1 MANTAVKNGTSLNTC
16 DCSLIQGVTS
26 EKPTQLRVIYGDCTL
41 GVKGPGFHYIFSYV
55 QGGLESLNKN
65 GKEWMFRV
73 PRPTFWRATTCND
86 RGSHF
91 PQKSNMWLG
100 ADLAT
105 KHMGGRVKINGE
117 EIPLPIQP
125 NNNHFSNEEVAD
137 TVEITFFFETY
148 TVPNTTVH
156 VTYLVE
162 RDGKIKVTMDY
173 HGQKGLPQLPALG
186 LRFIMPTVAT
196 GFEYEGLSG
205 ETYPDRMAGGIP
217 GVYKVEGLPVTP
229 YMVPQEC
236 GVHMDT
242 KWVEIT
248 RNTTLSNADDDGEE
262 FSLRFEKAEDNFAFS
277 CLPYTALELENATHH
292 EDLPL
297 PRRTV
302 LLMLARVR
310 GVGGIQAWGADVEEA
325 YHISGEDDVRF
336 SFVIK

>member
-1 MANTAVKNGTSLNTC
+1 MANTASNLN
-16 DCSLIQGVTS
+16 
-26 EKPTQLRVIYGDCTL
+26 VIFGDSSL
-41 GVKGPGFHYIFSYV
+41 GVKGSDYHYIFSYV

-86 RGSHF
+86 RGNGFSR
-91 PQKSNMWLG
+91 KSNMWAG
-100 ADLAT
+100 ADLFT
-105 KHMGGRVKINGE
+105 KHIGGMVKVNGE

-125 NNNHFSNEEVAD
+125 NNNHFSNEEFAD
-137 TVEITFFFETY
+137 TVEITFIFETY
-148 TVPNTTVH
+148 TVPNTNVY

-162 RDGKIKVTMDY
+162 SDGKIIVTMHY
-173 HGQKGLPQLPALG
+173 KGHEDLPQLPALG

-196 GFEYEGLSG
+196 GFAYEGLSG

-229 YMVPQEC
+229 YLVPQEC

-242 KWVEIT
+242 KWLEIT
-248 RNTTLSNADDDGEE
+248 RNTTLNNTDDDGEA
-262 FSLRFEKAEDNFAFS
+262 FSLRFEKADENFAFS
-277 CLPYTALELENATHH
+277 FLPYTALELENATHH

-325 YHISGEDDVRF
+325 YHISGAEDVTF

>member
-1 MANTAVKNGTSLNTC
+1 MANTTVKKGTSPHTC
-16 DCSLIQGVTS
+16 DCSLVQGVTS
-26 EKPTQLRVIYGDCTL
+26 VKLAHLRVIYGDCTL

-55 QGGLESLNKN
+55 KGGLESLNKN

-86 RGSHF
+86 RGSGF

-100 ADLAT
+100 ADLFT
-105 KHMGGRVKINGE
+105 KHIGGMIKVNGE

-137 TVEITFFFETY
+137 TVEITFIFETY
-148 TVPNTTVH
+148 TVPNTTIY
-156 VTYLVE
+156 VTYLVAS
-162 RDGKIKVTMDY
+162 DGKIKVTMHY
-173 HGQKGLPQLPALG
+173 HGQKGLPQLPVLG

-205 ETYPDRMAGGIP
+205 ETYPDRMAGGVP
-217 GVYKVEGLPVTP
+217 GIYKVAGLPVTP
-229 YMVPQEC
+229 YLVPQEC

-248 RNTTLSNADDDGEE
+248 RNTTLNNTDKDTEE
-262 FSLRFEKAEDNFAFS
+262 FSLRFEKTEDNFAFS

-292 EDLPL
+292 ENLPL

-325 YHISGEDDVRF
+325 YHISGEEDVTF
-336 SFVIK
+336 SFVIR